1 MTFPKPC
8 YKMAVRAKKQGDES
22 KISAAFARLTEEDPT
37 LTFGQDKETGEFIIK
52 GLGDQHLE
60 VTCAKLKNK
69 FGTEVTLAPAKI
81 AYRETIRKKV
91 KAEGKHKKQSGGHG
105 QYGHVWIEFEPC
117 LSDELVFEEK
127 VFGGAVPKNFFPAVE
142 KGLRDCMGKGV
153 LAGCPVTGVKA
164 ILVDGSYHPV
174 DSSEMA
180 FKTAAAL
187 AFKEGI
193 KQADPAILEPVG
205 TLRAVIPNENTGDVM
220 GDLNKRRGRVLGMH
234 PSDEKGMT
242 IIEAEVPEREMQN
255 FTTQLRQITR
265 GKGSFEF
272 NFVRYELLP
281 ANLVGDVILSLST
294 GE

>member
-1 MTFPKPC
+1 
-8 YKMAVRAKKQGDES
+8 
-22 KISAAFARLTEEDPT
+22 
-37 LTFGQDKETGEFIIK
+37 
-52 GLGDQHLE
+52 
-60 VTCAKLKNK
+60 
-69 FGTEVTLAPAKI
+69 
-81 AYRETIRKKV
+81 
-91 KAEGKHKKQSGGHG
+91 
-105 QYGHVWIEFEPC
+105 
-117 LSDELVFEEK
+117 
-127 VFGGAVPKNFFPAVE
+127 
-142 KGLRDCMGKGV
+142 MGKGV

-180 FKTAAAL
+180 CKTAAAL